1 MCCMCLNFAANSPAG
16 CLSVDDGVATV
27 QVRQGRER
35 GSQHAVVQAGRM
47 SVPSIFIYMHV
58 DVYIDTIMGNA
69 KPSTCCMV
77 PVVPLVPCNKL
88 RPAHPAA
95 QLQLTGARAAASSGC
110 KHTSWPM
117 ATGHDAQVTVRS
129 SWMHTSQQRASFMRH
144 HGCTTCARRRML
156 AGTPGL
162 MCVGLLCTADSYAT
176 HCATVAPVAAAT
188 CHASGWRHQ
197 ANF

>member
-58 DVYIDTIMGNA
+58 HVYIYTIMGNA

-110 KHTSWPM
+110 KHTSCPWPLAM
-117 ATGHDAQVTVRS
+117 MLKSLYVQVGCT
-129 SWMHTSQQRASFMRH
+129 RASREPALCGIMDARLVH
-144 HGCTTCARRRML
+144 DVGC
-156 AGTPGL
+156 
-162 MCVGLLCTADSYAT
+162 
-176 HCATVAPVAAAT
+176 
-188 CHASGWRHQ
+188 
-197 ANF
+197 